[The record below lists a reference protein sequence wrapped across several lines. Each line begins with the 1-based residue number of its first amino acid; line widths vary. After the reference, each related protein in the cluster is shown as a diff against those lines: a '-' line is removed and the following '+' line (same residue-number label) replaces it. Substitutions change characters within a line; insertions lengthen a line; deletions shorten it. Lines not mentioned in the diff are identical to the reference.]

1 MSQLSSLVKSISALP
16 EPTKK
21 RVSAILGAVVADAA
35 SLPLDWIYDDAKM
48 KEIVGSSN
56 PEFWEECK
64 SPFFLIK
71 TGEVS
76 CYNDEMKTSLK
87 AIAKNSGDPDTGIIS
102 QDLCEF
108 FGSPDSPYQ
117 IALAKRAAKKYPVP
131 GPWINGGVI
140 KMLSGVKEGVFPPG
154 SEDCHDNDGFA
165 VSLPV
170 LLKDHDK
177 AENVSKLV
185 TTNEMI
191 SRHLP
196 VQYKIVEN
204 YLNGVP
210 DPIASAKMEFTQKF
224 ADVCD
229 EIGKVE
235 DQVAAGKSLGEI
247 VSEFGKACPLP
258 GSFQGSIGALL
269 THKDFVSTIRANI
282 LAGGDSCSRANFIG
296 ACLGAQGGVEVIPM
310 EWIEKVHGIDEII
323 QAAIKVY

>member
-1 MSQLSSLVKSISALP
+1 MSQVSSLVKSISALP
-16 EPTKK
+16 DPTKK

-48 KEIVGSSN
+48 KEIVGTSD

-64 SPFFLIK
+64 SPFFITK
-71 TGEVS
+71 TGDVS
-76 CYNDEMKTSLK
+76 CYNDEMKTSLRAVAK
-87 AIAKNSGDPDTGIIS
+87 TSGNPDASAICR
-102 QDLCEF
+102 QLCEF

-140 KMLSGVKEGVFPPG
+140 KMLAGVEEGVNPPG

-170 LLKDHDK
+170 LLKDQNK
-177 AENVSKLV
+177 AIDVSKLV

-210 DPIASAKMEFTQKF
+210 DPIASAKKEFEHEF
-224 ADVCD
+224 ADVCE

-235 DQVAAGKSLGEI
+235 EKVAEGKSLGEI

-282 LAGGDSCSRANFIG
+282 LAGGDCCSRANFIG

-310 EWIEKVHGIDEII
+310 EWIEKVHGIHDVIED
-323 QAAIKVY
+323 AIKVY